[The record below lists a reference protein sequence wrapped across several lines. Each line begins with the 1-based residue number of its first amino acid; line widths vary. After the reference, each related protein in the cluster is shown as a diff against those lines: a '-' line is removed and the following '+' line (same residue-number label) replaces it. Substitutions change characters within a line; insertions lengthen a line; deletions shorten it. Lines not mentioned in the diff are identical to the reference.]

1 MKPRESMTFGA
12 LFYDSFPS
20 FKVIY
25 SLFGKDFIPIEV
37 RIFSHKGEMVE
48 KMFAGMA
55 AIKKGNFIYYEV
67 PLFYFESKGPALSR

>member
-25 SLFGKDFIPIEV
+25 SLFGKGGILTPMGINTHTYEYF
-37 RIFSHKGEMVE
+37 FS
-48 KMFAGMA
+48 
-55 AIKKGNFIYYEV
+55 
-67 PLFYFESKGPALSR
+67 

>member
-25 SLFGKDFIPIEV
+25 GLFGKGGILTPM
-37 RIFSHKGEMVE
+37 RKNTHRGKMVE

-67 PLFYFESKGPALSR
+67 PLFYFESKGPVLSR